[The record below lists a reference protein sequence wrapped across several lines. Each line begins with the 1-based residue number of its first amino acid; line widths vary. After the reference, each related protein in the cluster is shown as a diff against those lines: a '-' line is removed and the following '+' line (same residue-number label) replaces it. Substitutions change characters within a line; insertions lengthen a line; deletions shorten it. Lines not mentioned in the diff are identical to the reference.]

1 MCGLVARKV
10 NGGKVGADSS
20 MKAMADD
27 YKNNERLNGCVN
39 KLVCDLLILKPDLV
53 EPRAS
58 CCSFIL

>member
-1 MCGLVARKV
+1 
-10 NGGKVGADSS
+10 